1 MEHGGPPHQTRQR
14 FGGSFQNPG
23 RDYLANAGRLRPL
36 KRIEDKD
43 LLVEDIIMFQLV
55 HRVSGALQRF
65 REGMKTLGVL
75 DAIRMHPDAFRL
87 LFCHEPSPLTADVLE
102 LSAVGRNKRRAE
114 ECVVAFWRDYLLDV
128 EEQEGPLQ
136 LGGILAFTTGANDIP
151 PWASPHYLQCFFSM
165 SCPSDKAAFTHRKHM
180 H

>member
-1 MEHGGPPHQTRQR
+1 
-14 FGGSFQNPG
+14 
-23 RDYLANAGRLRPL
+23 
-36 KRIEDKD
+36 
-43 LLVEDIIMFQLV
+43 MFQLV

-75 DAIRMHPDAFRL
+75 DAIRMHPDAFRP

-102 LSAVGRNKRRAE
+102 QLFEIRLSAVGRNKRRAE

-136 LGGILAFTTGANDIP
+136 LGGILAFATGANDIP
-151 PWASPHYLQCFFSM
+151 PLGFSPL
-165 SCPSDKAAFTHRKHM
+165 PSVVFLHELPLRQARHLPTANACINCLRLPVLKKFEDFKETMDFALKNTQGFGQE
-180 H
+180 